1 MPQFPPCT
9 CFLSNAGLQKTMLIS
24 RRFLV
29 PHGGGLQQLN
39 SPWVEMA
46 TLDPCR
52 CPWRLPALLSPPDA
66 EKTPGYWNKGA
77 RRRLELA
84 LALQPAAQRA
94 KNIILFMGDGE
105 CPGSVPHPAA
115 PQQQGDVAAEKMG
128 LGLGQALGQCLGRAG
143 LSLVP
148 ALCHP

>member
-1 MPQFPPCT
+1 
-9 CFLSNAGLQKTMLIS
+9 
-24 RRFLV
+24 
-29 PHGGGLQQLN
+29 
-39 SPWVEMA
+39 MA
-46 TLDPCR
+46 TLDPWG

-105 CPGSVPHPAA
+105 CLGSLPGPAA
-115 PQQQGDVAAEKMG
+115 PQQPGDVAGEKTG
-128 LGLGQALGQCLGRAG
+128 LGKALGQCLGRAG

-148 ALCHP
+148 AVTRTHPQAWGCPPCQQLGSTRGSWPAAQARRAFWLWRPFPTWPWPR